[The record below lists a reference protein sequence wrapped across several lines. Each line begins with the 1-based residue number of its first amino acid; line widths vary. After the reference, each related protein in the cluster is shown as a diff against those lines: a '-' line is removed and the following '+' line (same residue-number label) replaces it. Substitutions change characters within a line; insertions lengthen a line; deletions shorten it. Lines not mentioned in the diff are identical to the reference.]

1 MTLDE
6 ALASIWPKTGKSVEE
21 SIREGLLTYQDLRVA
36 ANRSPSEQVKAIAGT
51 ILPKYEDVYARTH
64 APKVNQTFLVNLP
77 SVSLTLEE
85 ARATPWIAGQHKGEP
100 MGFLVDKGSL
110 ALKDLVWAVE
120 SSFTTKAREAARVL
134 LFVQLQTKVVTPERD
149 GGAKV
154 VQAGVSYSREKVDDI
169 FTFSALVS
177 GFGGG
182 GLYVLSMLNWSKGS
196 AALMWW
202 ITGVLLVAGV
212 GYLFLR
218 MKTVHSHNQGAD
230 EEDRVAARL
239 ATVLDPSWTIL
250 RNVRKKGIPGDLD
263 IVLVGPGG
271 VFALEVKKWKAELR
285 IEGEKTFFACDGKRR
300 GGYGN
305 PVDQVRRGAKA
316 LYQYLASKGVK
327 VPVEPILAVSVA
339 SLTLENPAVTV
350 WRAEDAGQEAAWLPS
365 STRSEFDAAKVVAL
379 LDESGGK

>member
-6 ALASIWPKTGKSVEE
+6 SLAFIWPKTGKTVEE
-21 SIREGLLTYQDLRVA
+21 SIREGTLTYQDLRVA
-36 ANRSPSEQVKAIAGT
+36 TYRSPNEQVKCVAAT

-64 APKVNQTFLVNLP
+64 VPKVNQTFLVNLP
-77 SVSLTLEE
+77 SVSMTVEE
-85 ARATPWIAGQHKGEP
+85 ARATPWKGGQCSGEP
-100 MGFLVDKGSL
+100 MGRLLDQGKLS
-110 ALKDLVWAVE
+110 LKDLGWAVE
-120 SSFTTKAREAARVL
+120 SNFSAKVREAARVL
-134 LFVQLQTKVVTPERD
+134 LFLQLQTRVVAPDRD

-154 VQAGVSYSREKVDDI
+154 VQAGVSFAREKVDNI
-169 FTFSALVS
+169 YTLSSIVV

-182 GLYVLSMLNWSKGS
+182 GLYCLMMLAWNRASTN
-196 AALMWW
+196 LLWW
-202 ITGVLLVAGV
+202 ICGLLVAGGF
-212 GYLFLR
+212 GYLYFR
-218 MKTVHSHNQGAD
+218 MKVVHSHSQGAD

-239 ATVLDPSWTIL
+239 AAVLDPSWTIL

-316 LYQYLASKGVK
+316 LHKFLASKGVK
-327 VPVEPILAVSVA
+327 VPVEPILVVAVDN
-339 SLTLENPAVTV
+339 LTLENPAVTV
-350 WRAEDAGQEAAWLPS
+350 WRAEDAGQEATWLPAGS
-365 STRSEFDAAKVVAL
+365 RSEFDAAKVVAL
-379 LDESGGK
+379 LDDSAGK